1 MAEKGDK
8 QHHIAGITGANV
20 GGHLH
25 HQRGQQAH
33 PLGKAGAQ
41 HQGEDRPS
49 GANPLKFLITFGRN
63 QCNPSTLSRFLTTTR
78 DPSAGFWTPTLKA
91 ESIAVAAISATIR

>member
-25 HQRGQQAH
+25 HQRGQQTH

-41 HQGEDRPS
+41 HQGEDRPQRRE
-49 GANPLKFLITFGRN
+49 T
-63 QCNPSTLSRFLTTTR
+63 
-78 DPSAGFWTPTLKA
+78 A
-91 ESIAVAAISATIR
+91 EVFNHVR